1 MSTEELS
8 NAFDVLVAS
17 YRRFKDF
24 DNKEILDSIEFDEYE
39 KSLYLTNAQNNLVI
53 GLYSGKNTTGESFES
68 TEELRR
74 YLSNLVEEETLYPI
88 SGSSGTPVGMGS
100 DSKFFTLPKDC
111 WYITYEAVNLSDAKC
126 SAYTPMDVFPVTQD
140 DYNKTKRNPFRGPN
154 DRRALRL
161 DLADGV
167 VEVVS
172 KYTISSYYVRYI
184 RKPQPIVLRDMPN
197 GLTVDGV
204 NVETP
209 CELHEALHQK
219 IVELAVTEAV
229 RSKAIATTSES
240 K

>member
-17 YRRFKDF
+17 YKRFKDF
-24 DNKEILDSIEFDEYE
+24 DNQEILDSIEFDEYE
-39 KSLYLTNAQNNLVI
+39 KSYYLTKAQNELVI
-53 GLYSGKNTTGESFES
+53 ALYSGKNVSGESFES

-74 YLSNLVEEETLYPI
+74 YLANLVEEKTVYPI

-100 DSKFFTLPKDC
+100 NSKFFTLPSDC
-111 WYITYEAVNLSDAKC
+111 WYITYEAVNLSNAKC
-126 SAYTPMDVFPVTQD
+126 SAYTPMDVYPVTQD

-161 DLADGV
+161 DLSDGV
-167 VEVVS
+167 VEIVC
-172 KYTISSYYVRYI
+172 KYSVSSYYVRYL

-197 GLTVDGV
+197 GLTVDGR
-204 NVETP
+204 NTESG

-219 IVELAVTEAV
+219 IVDMAVSEALK
-229 RSKAIATTSES
+229 SKATTSNS